1 MCGMRACMCTCTG
14 VLACMCAHVCKHACI
29 CVCVHAYMSV
39 HVCAHERVRVW
50 CVCACT
56 FVVGGCVHGAWCVYV
71 CYVRLR
77 VMCHVHKCMHARM
90 CGLCVR
96 VCVHGVCGRVCIT
109 CCTCVY
115 VCMPAHVCVCTSARA
130 CARAWCVAGRAT
142 AVARWP
148 GPPHSPSAARQAA
161 WAPRPP
167 PPATPRWV
175 AGGGLHGGHTRSP
188 LDSPSHFSPCL
199 ARPQSRVPQ
208 CSQKVGL
215 L

>member
-1 MCGMRACMCTCTG
+1 MRAWF
-14 VLACMCAHVCKHACI
+14 VV
-29 CVCVHAYMSV
+29 CVCVWWVY
-39 HVCAHERVRVW
+39 VCACT
-50 CVCACT
+50 CVCLCACMFVYVCAVYACT

-71 CYVRLR
+71 CYAGLR

-96 VCVHGVCGRVCIT
+96 VCVHGVCGRVCVCT

-115 VCMPAHVCVCTSARA
+115 VCMPAHVCVHICACVCACVVRGREGHGSGSLARA
-130 CARAWCVAGRAT
+130 PSFAISSSSGCV
-142 AVARWP
+142 
-148 GPPHSPSAARQAA
+148 GPAS
-161 WAPRPP
+161 PP